1 MYFKIGE
8 AARRTGLSIY
18 TIRYYDKEKLL
29 SFLKRDKN
37 GQRIFDEDGLLY
49 LGMICCLK
57 DTGMPIKDIR
67 HFIEWSMA
75 GETTIDKREC
85 LLREHKQ
92 KILEKIVKM
101 NGQLLQVENK
111 LKMYARQKKRGLSSK
126 VCK

>member
-111 LKMYARQKKRGLSSK
+111 LKMYARQKKSINDD
-126 VCK
+126 

>member
-101 NGQLLQVENK
+101 NGQLSQVENK
-111 LKMYARQKKRGLSSK
+111 LKMYARQKKSINND
-126 VCK
+126 

>member
-8 AARRTGLSIY
+8 AARRTGLSI
-18 TIRYYDKEKLL
+18 YYDKEKLL

-111 LKMYARQKKRGLSSK
+111 LKMYARQKKSINDD
-126 VCK
+126 